1 MKKAV
6 ALLGFVLATSGL
18 TFADHKNAKGYE
30 RFIRE
35 IRHELIML
43 PYYGVFDNLAYKV
56 DGYNV
61 TLLGQVTRPT
71 LKSDAERVVKNIE
84 GVQNVTNN
92 IEVLPVSPNDDRLRL
107 ALYQS
112 IYGHTALNR
121 YALNAVPPIHIIV
134 KNGNVTL
141 EGVVANES
149 DKNIAGIQA
158 NAASGVFSV
167 TNNLRVENRGEDTRS
182 RSAK

>member
-1 MKKAV
+1 MRNT
-6 ALLGFVLATSGL
+6 LLTIGLIAATASL
-18 TFADHKNAKGYE
+18 SFADHKNATGYE
-30 RFIRE
+30 RFVRE
-35 IRHELIML
+35 IRHELVML

-71 LKSDAERVVKNIE
+71 LKSSAENVVKDIE
-84 GVQNVTNN
+84 GVQKVVNN

-107 ALYQS
+107 ALYRT

-141 EGVVANES
+141 EGVVANEM
-149 DKNIAGIQA
+149 DKNVANIQA
-158 NAASGVFSV
+158 NSVPGVFSV
-167 TNNLRVENRGEDTRS
+167 TNNLRVEGNAEDTRS
-182 RSAK
+182 RSK